1 MTIFLSKKQNLSNK
15 GFTLVELIIVIAII
29 AILTAILVP
38 NYVRYVEKSRWNR
51 DRNQMETL
59 INEVNSAVTYTLEE
73 DHEVLKKSGNGKIVV
88 SKNDVPELTGFT
100 DDFVDEL
107 NETDSKFNDIRL
119 INNGKHESG
128 SSKYTITV
136 SVTGT
141 DYSTTGSFSN

>member
-1 MTIFLSKKQNLSNK
+1 MKIISLKRSNQSNK

-59 INEVNSAVTYTLEE
+59 INEVNTAVTYTLEE
-73 DHEVLKKSGNGKIVV
+73 NHEVLKGSDNGTIVV
-88 SKNDVPELTGFT
+88 SKNDPP
-100 DDFVDEL
+100 EL
-107 NETDSKFNDIRL
+107 NEFTDEFIAELNDTDSKFNDIRL
-119 INNGKHESG
+119 INNGKHDSG

>member
-1 MTIFLSKKQNLSNK
+1 MTIFLSKKHNLSNK

-38 NYVRYVEKSRWNR
+38 NYIRYVEKSRWNR

-59 INEVNSAVTYTLEE
+59 INEVNTAVTYTLEE
-73 DHEVLKKSGNGKIVV
+73 NHEVLKKSGNGKIVV

>member
-1 MTIFLSKKQNLSNK
+1 MTIVFSKKLTNK

-38 NYVRYVEKSRWNR
+38 NYIRYVEKSRWNR

-59 INEVNSAVTYTLEE
+59 INEVNTAVTYTLEE
-73 DHEVLKKSGNGKIVV
+73 NHEVLKKSGNGKIVV